1 VRSLHRFLAA
11 AAAALVCVANAA
23 PVAVTLDDGP
33 QLAPMPR
40 LDAPARDAAMRAAL
54 ARHGVTAAL
63 FVTAGNG
70 AQTPAGLALARAW
83 GEAGHRLGNHTVTHL
98 DLNHAEVTLAQ
109 YQAELLA
116 CDAVIAPLPGYR
128 RWFRYTYLREGNTP
142 DKRDGMRGFLQSQG
156 YRNAAVTLDTS
167 DWRLDGLLRKTL
179 QRDPTADLEPIRQAY
194 LAHVWQR
201 AQAYDALARRLQ
213 GREVPQVLLLHH
225 NLINAL
231 WLDDVLA
238 MFQARG
244 WRFVTPDEAYAD
256 PLYAL
261 QPERAVPG
269 QSLLLSM
276 ARTLGLGRF
285 EGWERLVDD
294 GDHEV
299 AALAAAGY
307 PE

>member
-1 VRSLHRFLAA
+1 MRTLFLLVLLLAA
-11 AAAALVCVANAA
+11 IVRPAPAA
-23 PVAVTLDDGP
+23 PVAITLDDGP

-40 LDAPARDAAMRAAL
+40 MDPVQRNQAMLAAL
-54 ARHGVTAAL
+54 ARHQVQAAL
-63 FVTAGNG
+63 FVTAGHG
-70 AQTPAGLALARAW
+70 AQAPEGLKLARDW
-83 GEAGHRLGNHTVTHL
+83 GLAGHRLGNHTVSHL
-98 DLNHAEVTLAQ
+98 DLNHADVTLAQ
-109 YQAELLA
+109 YQGELLA
-116 CDAVIAPLPGYR
+116 CDALISPLPGYR
-128 RWFRYTYLREGNTP
+128 KWFRFTYLREGNTP
-142 DKRDGMRGFLQSQG
+142 EKRDGMREFLRTQG

-179 QRDPTADLEPIRQAY
+179 ERDPAADVEPIRRAY
-194 LAHVWQR
+194 LDHVWQR

-238 MFQARG
+238 MFKARG
-244 WRFVTPDEAYAD
+244 WYFVAPDEAYAD

-261 QPERAVPG
+261 QPERAAPG

-276 ARTLGLGRF
+276 ARSLGLGRF
-285 EGWERLVDD
+285 EGWQRLVDD

-307 PE
+307 RE